1 MNSLKINFDMNFVKF
16 VLISFVLLLI
26 NSCGSKPISSVG
38 DTYFAEDGTPKD
50 TNAFFSPISPES
62 VRLYIESSG
71 SMNGF
76 FRANK
81 GNKFKK
87 TVWSVF
93 SGLSEI
99 SDNNVYTLS
108 NGGAI
113 NSPILLSD
121 FRNKMNAGAFV
132 SNSET
137 HVPDMLANIILEL
150 KNKDSEIAVL
160 VSDMKYSPMGQQAV
174 PLISQYKDEIR
185 NLIDRNPEISV
196 SFVCAESEFISKNG
210 KVAEGSSPYF
220 FIIIGN
226 SENVAAVRNDIAY
239 WCECTSSYIESG
251 DLAMYY
257 QSPNYEVLNIEN
269 GYPHSK
275 YPNNV
280 ITAFDDEV
288 SDTCAFILRVHME
301 GYPWGAVDSNLLV
314 SSLEAKTMYGSS
326 INVQLLTSDNHL
338 VDVHNYKGTSTRK
351 SYADYYI
358 KVYNIT
364 LDNEVV
370 EWTFSNK
377 PFDGC
382 YVKRFNDIISATT
395 EQDLTGSFSFRDFID
410 GCFNA
415 RLNEYEELPKRILI
429 SNGVE

>member
-1 MNSLKINFDMNFVKF
+1 MKFVK
-16 VLISFVLLLI
+16 LILVSFVFLLV
-26 NSCGSKPISSVG
+26 NSCVNKPISSVE
-38 DTYFAEDGTPKD
+38 DTYFEEDGTPKD
-50 TNAFFSPISPES
+50 TFTLFSPTSAES

-93 SGLSEI
+93 SGLSEKT
-99 SDNNVYTLS
+99 DNNVYTLS
-108 NGGAI
+108 NGGNI
-113 NSPILLSD
+113 DSPILLSD
-121 FRNKMNAGAFV
+121 FRNKMNAGGLV

-137 HVPDMLANIILEL
+137 HIQSMLANIILEL
-150 KNKDSEIAVL
+150 KGKNSEVAVL
-160 VSDMKYSPMGQQAV
+160 VSDMKYSPMGQQAE
-174 PLISQYKDEIR
+174 PLISQYPEQIR
-185 NLIDRNPEISV
+185 NLIGRNPEISV
-196 SFVCAESEFISKNG
+196 SFVCAESEFISKDG
-210 KVAEGSSPYF
+210 QIAENSSPYF
-220 FIIIGN
+220 FIIIGS

-257 QSPNYEVLNIEN
+257 HTPKYEVLDIKN

-275 YPNNV
+275 FPNNV
-280 ITAFDDEV
+280 ITTFDDKV

-301 GYPWGAVDSNLLV
+301 GYPWGAVDSNLLI
-314 SSLEAKTMYGSS
+314 SSLDAKTMYGSS
-326 INVQLLTSDNHL
+326 INVQLLTGDSNL
-338 VDVHNYKGTSTRK
+338 VDIHNNKGTSTRN
-351 SYADYYI
+351 SYADYRI
-358 KVYNIT
+358 KVYNMA

-395 EQDLTGSFSFRDFID
+395 ENDLTGAFSFRDFID
-410 GCFNA
+410 GCFSA

>member
-1 MNSLKINFDMNFVKF
+1 MKFVKL
-16 VLISFVLLLI
+16 VLVSFVFLLFNSCGNKPI
-26 NSCGSKPISSVG
+26 NSCGN
-38 DTYFAEDGTPKD
+38 THFEEDGTPKD
-50 TNAFFSPISPES
+50 TYTLFSSTAPAS
-62 VRLYIESSG
+62 VRLYIETSG

-93 SGLSEI
+93 SGLSEKT
-99 SDNNVYTLS
+99 DNNVYTLS
-108 NGGAI
+108 NGGTI
-113 NSPILLSD
+113 NSPILLSN

-137 HVPDMLANIILEL
+137 HVPDILANIILEL
-150 KNKDSEIAVL
+150 KNKDSEVAVL
-160 VSDMKYSPMGQQAV
+160 VSDMKYSPTGQQAI
-174 PLISQYKDEIR
+174 PLISQYQDEIR
-185 NLIDRNPEISV
+185 NLMGRNPGISV
-196 SFVCAESEFISKNG
+196 SFVCAESEYISKKG
-210 KVAEGSSPYF
+210 QIAENCSPYF
-220 FIIIGN
+220 FIIIGK
-226 SENVAAVRNDIAY
+226 SENVVAVRNDVAY

-251 DLAMYY
+251 DLSMYY
-257 QSPNYEVLNIEN
+257 QTPNYELLGIEN

-288 SDTCAFILRVHME
+288 SDTCTFILRVNME

-314 SSLEAKTMYGSS
+314 GCLEAKTMYGSS
-326 INVQLLTSDNHL
+326 INVQLLVSDIHL

-351 SYADYYI
+351 SYADYRI
-358 KVYNIT
+358 KVYNIA

-395 EQDLTGSFSFRDFID
+395 ENDLTGAFSFREFID

-415 RLNEYEELPKRILI
+415 RLNEYEEQPKRILI
-429 SNGVE
+429 SDGIE